1 MIDLINISTHLS
13 IVLGLTFLIILI
25 NLVIPLRKL
34 KRIKKQVKKIES
46 A

>member
-25 NLVIPLRKL
+25 NLVIPFRKL